1 MEVLIV
7 GEWIKFS
14 NDKDELEYEPPKRK
28 RTRKQLE
35 AKRKATKGDGDYE
48 RGFRKALTWVLR
60 DNYRERKGGT

>member
-1 MEVLIV
+1 MLA
-7 GEWIKFS
+7 
-14 NDKDELEYEPPKRK
+14 DKLVLEYEPPKRM

-60 DNYRERKGGT
+60 DNYRERKGGQ